1 MLVMLVS
8 VPLIV
13 FMVVVAPLWLIL
25 HYRSKKRSEGGL
37 SQEDYEQL
45 AALSAKADSLQQRVH
60 TLEKI
65 LDDETPNWRSH
76 YEET

>member
-25 HYRSKKRSEGGL
+25 HYRSKKRSDGGL

-45 AALSAKADSLQQRVH
+45 ATLSEKAESLQQRVH

-65 LDDETPNWRSH
+65 LDDETPNWRSN
-76 YEET
+76 YEGK

>member
-25 HYRSKKRSEGGL
+25 HYRSKKRSESGL

-76 YEET
+76 YEGA